1 MPSYSTRPEWNDP
14 TYTDVP
20 YVHKVTV
27 PTASGRT
34 AVYYIRDAAA
44 RREIEKLIQ
53 SMTQGTRYIGVS
65 TTPLVDGDTTNPIVI
80 TGETDPVTAI
90 NGDIVV
96 VSKDAYTP
104 AATQDKEFIYNGS
117 TGKWDQ
123 FGDIN
128 LNDLGDFAFVD
139 VGHASFTPN
148 VTTTAGTVTSTGT
161 ATSNVSLAAPVV
173 TPDSVNV
180 TEVLTNTSVTA
191 VGNLGVAVGT
201 YAASVSYDASDE
213 NLIFTAMSPTPVTA
227 SNVTT
232 KTTSVLQDVD
242 VAAPVVTN
250 GTFNVSVDTTT
261 NVVTAVTP
269 GPQDITVQPGP
280 IPTP

>member
-1 MPSYSTRPEWNDP
+1 
-14 TYTDVP
+14 
-20 YVHKVTV
+20 
-27 PTASGRT
+27 
-34 AVYYIRDAAA
+34 
-44 RREIEKLIQ
+44 
-53 SMTQGTRYIGVS
+53 
-65 TTPLVDGDTTNPIVI
+65 
-80 TGETDPVTAI
+80 
-90 NGDIVV
+90 
-96 VSKDAYTP
+96 
-104 AATQDKEFIYNGS
+104 
-117 TGKWDQ
+117 
-123 FGDIN
+123 
-128 LNDLGDFAFVD
+128 
-139 VGHASFTPN
+139 
-148 VTTTAGTVTSTGT
+148 
-161 ATSNVSLAAPVV
+161 
-173 TPDSVNV
+173 
-180 TEVLTNTSVTA
+180 LTNTSVTA

-269 GPQDITVQPGP
+269 ASQDITVQPGP